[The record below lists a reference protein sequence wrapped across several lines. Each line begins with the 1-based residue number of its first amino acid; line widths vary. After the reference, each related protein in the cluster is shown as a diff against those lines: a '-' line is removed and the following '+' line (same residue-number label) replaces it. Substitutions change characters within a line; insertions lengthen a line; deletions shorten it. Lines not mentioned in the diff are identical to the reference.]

1 MSPCNQEYMDRCG
14 WRGWDI
20 DRNGSEVDFG
30 NPGLGGGSSSC
41 QPYST
46 QHYTEYYTSVLLYY
60 TINIL
65 CSVSGGAAVSS
76 PNLIVCYISH
86 FYVCIVDPRCVTVW
100 VCLFVC
106 FVLLGMRLSECACVC
121 VCACVFVLSIRG
133 VCGGDLRCGSICQ
146 LAARR
151 RHLSISFHT
160 FTPYNLTHKKEDEKS
175 EHLAD
180 TNCQFLQRG
189 KKK

>member
-41 QPYST
+41 QPYSS

-86 FYVCIVDPRCVTVW
+86 FYVCIVDPRCV
-100 VCLFVC
+100 
-106 FVLLGMRLSECACVC
+106 GECACVCVC

-133 VCGGDLRCGSICQ
+133 CRCVCLCMCLCMCMCLCACIVDPRCVWGRSEVWK
-146 LAARR
+146 
-151 RHLSISFHT
+151 HLSARSSQ
-160 FTPYNLTHKKEDEKS
+160 TPPVNFFPHFYTL
-175 EHLAD
+175 
-180 TNCQFLQRG
+180 
-189 KKK
+189 